1 MLRMLGGKKQ
11 QQWRI
16 LLLYYKNRRR
26 RGLRQWQVKTFFRQS
41 KLIDML
47 LVELRVSLMAKNFR
61 YFKKNHLGNIC
72 VPTGF
77 CFSLLAFT
85 LPWAE

>member
-1 MLRMLGGKKQ
+1 MLFSERSELSPNMLRMLGGKKQ

-47 LVELRVSLMAKNFR
+47 LVELWVSLMAKNFR
-61 YFKKNHLGNIC
+61 YLKKKSFG
-72 VPTGF
+72 
-77 CFSLLAFT
+77 
-85 LPWAE
+85 